1 MPILGISYNKI
12 NAEKKSKPLTTNIR
26 TTPKIVDVK
35 KTKIAETKQDVLNI
49 SFSLQTD
56 YGEYGSIN
64 IEGNIIYMGDNIEQA
79 EKEWQENKK
88 LPVDIDIEI
97 KNYIIRKVVVQSLY
111 ISDLLNMPP
120 VIELPRIVKK
130 KENWL
135 FTHSTFSIFIL

>member
-64 IEGNIIYMGDNIEQA
+64 IEGNIIYMGNNIEQA
-79 EKEWQENKK
+79 DKEWQENKK
-88 LPVDIDIEI
+88 LPIDTEIEL

-130 KENWL
+130 KEN
-135 FTHSTFSIFIL
+135 